1 MFTHQTKD
9 GRVIPI
15 ASLDL
20 SHLNNIINLYSKQL
34 LEQRNIIDGITDLNY
49 TRSQQIALGITV
61 NKEQRINKA
70 EQKFK
75 KLYVNVAPYIM
86 ELAIRGQYS
95 SVFQEAIG
103 RSEQIKF
110 SETLQ
115 LSVRNTEY
123 DDDYD
128 YQMGDLDDNWGDR
141 D

>member
-9 GRVIPI
+9 GRIIPI

-34 LEQRNIIDGITDLNY
+34 SEQRNIIDSIMDLNY

-61 NKEQRINKA
+61 NKEQRIAKA

-128 YQMGDLDDNWGDR
+128 YQVGDLDDNWGDR

>member
-110 SETLQ
+110 SETLTLPQ
-115 LSVRNTEY
+115 NAPNYYEVDY
-123 DDDYD
+123 DDFEDEW
-128 YQMGDLDDNWGDR
+128 NN
-141 D
+141 

>member
-9 GRVIPI
+9 GRLIPI

-20 SHLNNIINLYSKQL
+20 AHLNNIINLYSKQL

-70 EQKFK
+70 EEKFR

-95 SVFQEAIG
+95 AVFQEAIG
-103 RSEQIKF
+103 RSEQISF
-110 SETLQ
+110 SETLTLPQ
-115 LSVRNTEY
+115 NAPNYYEVDY
-123 DDDYD
+123 DDFEDEWR
-128 YQMGDLDDNWGDR
+128 N
-141 D
+141 

>member
-9 GRVIPI
+9 GRLIPI

-34 LEQRNIIDGITDLNY
+34 LEQRNIIDGVTDLNY
-49 TRSQQIALGITV
+49 TRSQQISLGITV
-61 NKEQRINKA
+61 NKEQRIAKA
-70 EQKFK
+70 EEKFR

-103 RSEQIKF
+103 RAEQIKLPD
-110 SETLQ
+110 TLQ
-115 LSVRNTEY
+115 LSDRSSYY
-123 DDDYD
+123 DKNDDYD
-128 YQMGDLDDNWGDR
+128 EDCAFDPYWDLD
-141 D
+141 

>member
-34 LEQRNIIDGITDLNY
+34 LEQRNIIDGVTDLNY

-61 NKEQRINKA
+61 NKEQRIAKA
-70 EQKFK
+70 EERFR

-86 ELAIRGQYS
+86 ELATRGQYS

>member
-34 LEQRNIIDGITDLNY
+34 LEQRNIIDGVTDLNY

-61 NKEQRINKA
+61 NKEQRIAKA
-70 EQKFK
+70 EERFR

-110 SETLQ
+110 SETLTLPQ
-115 LSVRNTEY
+115 NAPNYYEVDY
-123 DDDYD
+123 DDFEDEW
-128 YQMGDLDDNWGDR
+128 NN
-141 D
+141 

>member
-61 NKEQRINKA
+61 NKEQRIAKA
-70 EQKFK
+70 EERFR

-95 SVFQEAIG
+95 STFQEAIG

-110 SETLQ
+110 SETLTLPQ
-115 LSVRNTEY
+115 NAPNYYEVDY
-123 DDDYD
+123 DDFEDEW
-128 YQMGDLDDNWGDR
+128 NN
-141 D
+141 

>member
-1 MFTHQTKD
+1 M
-9 GRVIPI
+9 
-15 ASLDL
+15 

>member
-9 GRVIPI
+9 NRLIPI

-34 LEQRNIIDGITDLNY
+34 LEQRNIIDGVTDLNY

-70 EQKFK
+70 EEKFR

-95 SVFQEAIG
+95 AVFQEAIG
-103 RSEQIKF
+103 RSEQISF
-110 SETLQ
+110 SETLTLPQ
-115 LSVRNTEY
+115 NAPNYYEVDY
-123 DDDYD
+123 DDFEDEWR
-128 YQMGDLDDNWGDR
+128 N
-141 D
+141 

>member
-1 MFTHQTKD
+1 
-9 GRVIPI
+9 
-15 ASLDL
+15 
-20 SHLNNIINLYSKQL
+20 
-34 LEQRNIIDGITDLNY
+34 
-49 TRSQQIALGITV
+49 
-61 NKEQRINKA
+61 
-70 EQKFK
+70 
-75 KLYVNVAPYIM
+75 M

>member
-9 GRVIPI
+9 NKVIPI

-61 NKEQRINKA
+61 NKEQRIAKA
-70 EQKFK
+70 EERFR

-95 SVFQEAIG
+95 AVFQEAIG

-110 SETLQ
+110 SETLTLPQ
-115 LSVRNTEY
+115 NTPNYYEVDY
-123 DDDYD
+123 DDFENEW
-128 YQMGDLDDNWGDR
+128 DN
-141 D
+141 